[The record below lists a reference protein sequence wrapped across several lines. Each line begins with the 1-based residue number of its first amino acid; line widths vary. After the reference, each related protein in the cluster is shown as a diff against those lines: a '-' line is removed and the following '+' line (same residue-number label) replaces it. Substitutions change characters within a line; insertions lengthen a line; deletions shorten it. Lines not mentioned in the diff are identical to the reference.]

1 MTTPDAGGT
10 PPAPMDW
17 DARFRANDAPWE
29 RNGLHPAFEHWRGLG
44 LLQAGKSV
52 YVPGCGRG
60 EEPLA
65 LARAGLNV
73 TAIDLSPTAIDWQVA
88 RFAEAG
94 LTAHLEAGDALA
106 YRPEAPFD
114 LYWEQT
120 FLCAIP
126 PKLREAYEAGAHAQ
140 IRPRG
145 VLLALFMQKEE
156 MGGPPYGCGL
166 PAMRTLFPDSR
177 WNWPAGEPM
186 AFPHPGL
193 NAKKELAVALVR
205 R

>member
-1 MTTPDAGGT
+1 
-10 PPAPMDW
+10 MDW
-17 DARFRANDAPWE
+17 DARFRADDAPWE
-29 RNGLHPAFEHWRGLG
+29 RKGLHPAFAHWQSLG
-44 LLQAGKSV
+44 QLQAAKSI

-65 LARAGLNV
+65 LARAGLRV
-73 TAIDLSPTAIDWQVA
+73 TAVDLSPTAIDWQKA
-88 RFAEAG
+88 RFAGAG
-94 LTAHLEAGDALA
+94 LSAHLEAGDALA
-106 YRPEAPFD
+106 FRPEAPFD

-120 FLCAIP
+120 FLCAIS
-126 PKLREAYEAGAHAQ
+126 PKIRETYEAAAHAQ
-140 IRPRG
+140 LRAGG

-166 PAMRTLFPDSR
+166 PAMRALFPDTR
-177 WNWPAGEPM
+177 WQWPDGEPM

-193 NAKKELAVALVR
+193 NAKAERGVALVR

>member
-1 MTTPDAGGT
+1 MNDTPT
-10 PPAPMDW
+10 PPAPLDW
-17 DARFRANDAPWE
+17 DARFRADDAPWE
-29 RNGLHPAFEHWRGLG
+29 RKGLHPAFAHWHGLG
-44 LLQAGKSV
+44 LLKPGARIH
-52 YVPGCGRG
+52 VPGCGRG

-65 LARAGLNV
+65 LARAGLHV
-73 TAIDLSPTAIDWQVA
+73 TAIDLSPTAIDWQRA
-88 RFAEAG
+88 RLAAAG
-94 LTAHLEAGDALA
+94 LTAHLEAGDAIA
-106 YRPEAPFD
+106 CRPDTPFD

-140 IRPRG
+140 LRPGG

-166 PAMRTLFPDSR
+166 PAMRELFPEHR
-177 WNWPAGEPM
+177 WQWPDGAPV

-193 NAKKELAVALVR
+193 SGKPELAVPLIR

>member
-1 MTTPDAGGT
+1 MSGT
-10 PPAPMDW
+10 PSPTPPVDW
-17 DARFRANDAPWE
+17 DARFRADDAPWE
-29 RNGLHPAFEHWRGLG
+29 RKGLHPAFAHWQALG
-44 LLQAGKSV
+44 LLTPESSI

-65 LARAGLNV
+65 LAKAGLSV
-73 TAIDLSPTAIDWQVA
+73 TAIDLSATAIAWQRA
-88 RFAEAG
+88 RFADAG
-94 LTAHLEAGDALA
+94 LSAHLEAGDAIA
-106 YRPEAPFD
+106 YRPDTPFD

-126 PKLREAYEAGAHAQ
+126 PRLREAYETAAHAQ
-140 IRPRG
+140 IRPG
-145 VLLALFMQKEE
+145 GALLALFMQKEE

-166 PAMRTLFPDSR
+166 PAMRTLFPDTR
-177 WNWPAGEPM
+177 WQWPDSEPT

-193 NAKKELAVALVR
+193 SGKPELAVALVR

>member
-1 MTTPDAGGT
+1 MTTTDRAEGSA
-10 PPAPMDW
+10 PPLDW
-17 DARFRANDAPWE
+17 DARFRADDAPWE
-29 RNGLHPAFEHWRGLG
+29 RQGLHPAFTHWQALG
-44 LLQAGKSV
+44 LLTPEGRI

-65 LARAGLNV
+65 LARAGLSV
-73 TAIDLSPTAIDWQVA
+73 TAIDLSPTAIAWQKA
-88 RFAEAG
+88 RFDEAG
-94 LTAHLEAGDALA
+94 LTARLEAGDALA
-106 YRPEAPFD
+106 YRPETPFD

-126 PKLREAYEAGAHAQ
+126 PRLRETYEAGAYAQ
-140 IRPRG
+140 LRSGG

-166 PAMRTLFPDSR
+166 PAMRALFPDTR
-177 WNWPAGEPM
+177 WQWPDGEPA
-186 AFPHPGL
+186 AFPHPNLSG
-193 NAKKELAVALVR
+193 KPELAVPLVR

>member
-1 MTTPDAGGT
+1 
-10 PPAPMDW
+10 MDW
-17 DARFRANDAPWE
+17 DARFRADDAPWE
-29 RNGLHPAFEHWRGLG
+29 RKGLHPAFAHWQSLG
-44 LLQAGKSV
+44 LLQARKSI

-65 LARAGLNV
+65 LAKAGLHV
-73 TAIDLSPTAIDWQVA
+73 TAIDLSPTAIDWQKA

-94 LTAHLEAGDALA
+94 LSAYLEAGDALA
-106 YRPEAPFD
+106 FRPDTPFD

-126 PKLREAYEAGAHAQ
+126 PKMRETYEAAAHAQ
-140 IRPRG
+140 LRPGG

-156 MGGPPYGCGL
+156 MGGPPYGCAL
-166 PAMRTLFPDSR
+166 PAMRALFPDTR
-177 WNWPAGEPM
+177 WQWPDDEPT

-193 NAKKELAVALVR
+193 NGKAELGVALAR

>member
-1 MTTPDAGGT
+1 MSTTPSPN
-10 PPAPMDW
+10 PPLDW
-17 DARFRANDAPWE
+17 DARFRADDTPWE
-29 RNGLHPAFEHWRGLG
+29 RKRLHPAFTHWQALG
-44 LLQAGKSV
+44 LLEAGKSI

-65 LARAGLNV
+65 LAKAGLNV
-73 TAIDLSPTAIDWQVA
+73 TAIDLSPTAIAWQKA
-88 RFAEAG
+88 RFDDAG

-106 YRPEAPFD
+106 YRPETPFD

-126 PKLREAYEAGAHAQ
+126 PKLRETYEAGAHAQ
-140 IRPRG
+140 LRPGG

-156 MGGPPYGCGL
+156 MGGPPYGCAL
-166 PAMRTLFPDSR
+166 PAMHALFPDAR
-177 WNWPAGEPM
+177 WQWPVGEPT
-186 AFPHPGL
+186 AFPHPRL
-193 NAKKELAVALVR
+193 SDKAELAVPLVR

>member
-1 MTTPDAGGT
+1 
-10 PPAPMDW
+10 
-17 DARFRANDAPWE
+17 
-29 RNGLHPAFEHWRGLG
+29 
-44 LLQAGKSV
+44 
-52 YVPGCGRG
+52 
-60 EEPLA
+60 
-65 LARAGLNV
+65 
-73 TAIDLSPTAIDWQVA
+73 
-88 RFAEAG
+88 FAEAG

>member
-1 MTTPDAGGT
+1 
-10 PPAPMDW
+10 MDW
-17 DARFRANDAPWE
+17 DARFRADDAPWE
-29 RNGLHPAFEHWRGLG
+29 RKVLHPAFAHWHGLG
-44 LLQAGKSV
+44 LLEAGKLI

-65 LARAGLNV
+65 LAKAGLNV
-73 TAIDLSPTAIDWQVA
+73 TAIDLSPTAIDWQRA
-88 RFAEAG
+88 RLLDAG
-94 LTAHLEAGDALA
+94 LTAHLDAGDALA
-106 YRPEAPFD
+106 FRPDTPFD

-126 PKLREAYEAGAHAQ
+126 PKLREAYEAAAYAQ
-140 IRPRG
+140 LRPGG

-156 MGGPPYGCGL
+156 RGGPPYGCAL
-166 PAMRTLFPDSR
+166 PAMRELFPDAR
-177 WNWPAGEPM
+177 WRWPEVEPT

-193 NAKKELAVALVR
+193 NAKAELGVALVR